1 MMRNA
6 GVISSGIYNLGGVRR
21 LLPLI
26 ELAQDPSAD
35 AQINAN
41 IALQKLLVD
50 LYNEHRRRNTLTP
63 MEELVAEIKSRPDH
77 WWTVEELAEFCNL
90 STDQLR
96 RNFLRHTGM
105 RPKRYLEELKLR
117 QAAELLVSSLL
128 PIAVVAEKFGSADP
142 YHFRRRCINLTGVS
156 PERYRREY
164 PGGLAD
170 TNQLPSMNSHSPAS

>member
-1 MMRNA
+1 MVIAPGDRNRYGGSDTLPYVEDAVRFCGPAADMMRNA

-105 RPKRYLEELKLR
+105 RP
-117 QAAELLVSSLL
+117 
-128 PIAVVAEKFGSADP
+128 SATW
-142 YHFRRRCINLTGVS
+142 RN
-156 PERYRREY
+156 
-164 PGGLAD
+164 
-170 TNQLPSMNSHSPAS
+170 